1 MPIGSRI
8 KAFVA
13 YLFFALGAALVLLF
27 SRKDQFAVFH
37 ARQSLILTGV
47 GILSV
52 FVWVLVAYPLA
63 WIPYFGPVAASA
75 TFGLVIA
82 AFIALAVGWIMGMVN
97 ALRAETKRLPM
108 VGNLVKRWR

>member
-1 MPIGSRI
+1 MPMGSRI

-13 YLFFALGAALVLLF
+13 YLFFALGATLVLLF
-27 SRKDQFAVFH
+27 SRKDRFAVFH
-37 ARQSLILTGV
+37 TRQSLILTGV
-47 GILSV
+47 A
-52 FVWVLVAYPLA
+52 VLTVLLWIVVAYPLA

-82 AFIALAVGWIMGMVN
+82 TAIGLAVAWIVGMAN